1 MDEKKIEEAQENI
14 FEDKFLFN
22 GEVVIFTNDEGGEDY
37 REEMYHD
44 GQIKEAISLGAHW
57 AIEQFLEDLW
67 HDIRQ
72 ERIPKKGFF
81 LIEMAIEGRIFYV
94 SKRLPAEE
102 SILSSYLRQGC
113 VRRWSNLEDLLKHEE
128 GGE

>member
-1 MDEKKIEEAQENI
+1 MDEKKIEEAANSSAEQNRW
-14 FEDKFLFN
+14 
-22 GEVVIFTNDEGGEDY
+22 EV
-37 REEMYHD
+37 
-44 GQIKEAISLGAHW
+44 AISDDEVRTLCKKVFKEGANW
-57 AIEQFLEDLW
+57 AIQEFLKSLW

-102 SILSSYLRQGC
+102 SNLSSYLRQGC
-113 VRRWSNLEDLLKHEE
+113 ARRWSNLEDLLKHEE
-128 GGE
+128 GGEK

>member
-1 MDEKKIEEAQENI
+1 MLLDRKKVEEAAKRCFNTATKGI
-14 FEDKFLFN
+14 TDK
-22 GEVVIFTNDEGGEDY
+22 DEAL
-37 REEMYHD
+37 
-44 GQIKEAISLGAHW
+44 IAFKCGAHW
-57 AIEQFLEDLW
+57 AIEQFLKDLW

>member
-1 MDEKKIEEAQENI
+1 MLYEKKIEEAARVYILSKKVNETAYLLLRSI
-14 FEDKFLFN
+14 DDFK
-22 GEVVIFTNDEGGEDY
+22 
-37 REEMYHD
+37 
-44 GQIKEAISLGAHW
+44 AGAHW
-57 AIEQFLEDLW
+57 AIQEFLKSLW

-113 VRRWSNLEDLLKHEE
+113 ARRWSNLEDLLKHEE
-128 GGE
+128 GGEK